1 MSRSRVF
8 FNVSIALL
16 SAFLIA
22 KFLLLYSVTLGLVGI
37 IITAFIMFLISVF
50 FLSAAKRTIHREKEV
65 IFCTVSAVLLYC
77 SVFEALNI
85 MGTLILSPLVFI
97 FVLFLFAYFLFEV
110 REFYEKF
117 INFSMILLIF
127 LSLVQN
133 ATISNFASSS
143 LIVGGV
149 LIAIIAYYIGTN
161 IQSFDKKSYFSFLVG
176 WAILLSIERAIF
188 MLWSIQ

>member
-1 MSRSRVF
+1 M
-8 FNVSIALL
+8 
-16 SAFLIA
+16 
-22 KFLLLYSVTLGLVGI
+22 FLL
-37 IITAFIMFLISVF
+37 SVF

-65 IFCTVSAVLLYC
+65 IFCTVSAALLYS

-133 ATISNFASSS
+133 TTMSNFVSSS

-161 IQSFDKKSYFSFLVG
+161 IQSFDKKSYFSFLLG